1 MPSWFFPFVLVPALL
16 GSPAARPDG
25 PTITSISARV
35 SFGREMVFSAMVQST
50 DPVQSAN
57 LVLEDSSGQ
66 SVVYSAEISAPDGF
80 ALTARRDLQAEPVF
94 PFSSL
99 AYWWEVIL
107 ATGDKILSEKQSLQY
122 LDDRYPWQALT
133 KGRATV
139 RWTGGDSASAEDAAD
154 LLLLDLGTISA
165 DLETPIPEMTSLYI
179 YPRLADFHSGLGT
192 LAYGWEGALSDPG
205 SGIILIAAASG
216 AEGRQTLVTLL
227 PHETV
232 HILLGAKWKG
242 TYAALPLWLVE
253 GTAAGYEVQ
262 PRADADQA
270 LQQAAKD
277 GSLIPV
283 ATLCRSF
290 PSDERPALLAY
301 AESKSF
307 VGYLRE
313 TYGLAA
319 IRQALAEY
327 AAGADCRQG
336 TVGST
341 GKDLDAL
348 EQAWR
353 AGLRGSSS
361 GWMSPWMLVLG
372 ASILLSGMLSAG
384 WILRRR
390 RKSAAGERKS
400 AE

>member
-1 MPSWFFPFVLVPALL
+1 
-16 GSPAARPDG
+16 
-25 PTITSISARV
+25 
-35 SFGREMVFSAMVQST
+35 
-50 DPVQSAN
+50 
-57 LVLEDSSGQ
+57 
-66 SVVYSAEISAPDGF
+66 
-80 ALTARRDLQAEPVF
+80 
-94 PFSSL
+94 
-99 AYWWEVIL
+99 
-107 ATGDKILSEKQSLQY
+107 
-122 LDDRYPWQALT
+122 
-133 KGRATV
+133 
-139 RWTGGDSASAEDAAD
+139 
-154 LLLLDLGTISA
+154 
-165 DLETPIPEMTSLYI
+165 MTSLYI

-205 SGIILIAAASG
+205 SGIILIAAAPG

-242 TYAALPLWLVE
+242 AYAALPLWLVE
-253 GTAAGYEVQ
+253 GTAAGYEAQ

-270 LQQAAKD
+270 LRQAAKD

-307 VGYLRE
+307 VGYLRV

-353 AGLRGSSS
+353 AGLRSDSPE
-361 GWMSPWMLVLG
+361 WLIPWMLVLG
-372 ASILLSGMLSAG
+372 AFILLSGMLIAG